1 MLGTASGVQLAK
13 LRNLRGEGIVTANI
27 GQEFMRRC
35 ISDMWKR
42 IGIHLFIAF
51 VFAVALIV
59 SGCRSKEAGQEAN
72 AAETPA
78 AAVSAVKRGSVV
90 RTLNL
95 AGQFQ
100 PYQVIDVHA
109 KVSGYIRHIYVD
121 IGDKVHQ
128 GEVLA
133 VLEVPEL
140 SAQLKGTV
148 SEVARSKDEITRAQH
163 EVARAESEH
172 ASLHN
177 DYKRLKQA
185 AATQPGLIAEQE
197 LDDAQSKDLGSEER
211 IDAAKA
217 SLAAAQQQ
225 SASAGADNERVSDL
239 ADYTRVV
246 APIDGVIIWRYAD
259 TGALIQAGTSSDTQS
274 LPVVK
279 LSQSSLLRLR
289 LPVPEDAV
297 EFIHQGAEVTVHV
310 DAIHR
315 TLVGKVVR
323 FTRDLSLATR
333 TMETE
338 IDVENKDLSLTPGEY
353 ANTTLELEGR
363 NGVLTI
369 PVQSVIANGAQSS
382 VLVVDGSHH
391 VQSRNVDLGLRGAS
405 LVEVKSGLSEG
416 DLVITGGQSNYQI
429 GEAVRP
435 KVQQAPATDTTE
447 EQSGGAQ

>member
-1 MLGTASGVQLAK
+1 MRK
-13 LRNLRGEGIVTANI
+13 LTSR
-27 GQEFMRRC
+27 F
-35 ISDMWKR
+35 
-42 IGIHLFIAF
+42 F
-51 VFAVALIV
+51 
-59 SGCRSKEAGQEAN
+59 
-72 AAETPA
+72 A
-78 AAVSAVKRGSVV
+78 AALSIVAVGVVACNSKNKDAHAATTPSAAVVAVKRGTITH
-90 RTLNL
+90 TLNL

-121 IGDKVHQ
+121 IGDRVHQ
-128 GEVLA
+128 GQILA

-140 SAQLKGTV
+140 DAQLKGTV
-148 SEVARSKDEITRAQH
+148 SEVAKSKDEITRAEH
-163 EVARAESEH
+163 EVTRAQSEH
-172 ASLHN
+172 SALHN

-185 AATQPGLIAEQE
+185 AASQPGLIAEQE
-197 LDDAQSKDLGSEER
+197 LDDAQSKDLASEER

-217 SLAAAQQQ
+217 SLAAAKQQ

-239 ADYTRVV
+239 ADYTRVT

-297 EFIHQGAEVTVHV
+297 EYIHNGSDVTVHV

-315 TLVGKVVR
+315 SLVGKIVR

-338 IDVENKDLSLTPGEY
+338 IDVENKDLSLTPGMY
-353 ANTTLELEGR
+353 ANTTLELER
-363 NGVLTI
+363 HDNVLTI
-369 PVQSVIANGAQSS
+369 PVQSVIRNGNQSS
-382 VLVVDGSHH
+382 VLVVDSSRH
-391 VQSRNVDLGLRGAS
+391 VQPRNVVVGLQGSS
-405 LVEVKSGLSEG
+405 LVEVKSGLAEG
-416 DLVITGGQSNYQI
+416 EMVITGGQASYQP
-429 GEAVRP
+429 GETVTPR
-435 KVQQAPATDTTE
+435 VQQLPATGASE
-447 EQSGGAQ
+447 EQSGGAN